1 MKKIV
6 FILLLSLGWI
16 EVVGQVKFPPVRPY
30 RETDYTIMEAKNFA
44 ESGSPLAI
52 SWTDSLVLNVGGGLI
67 YAMNSGLVGQEEI
80 LALNQAIINAKNI
93 DYILSHVFY
102 ENRKLSGGFKNS
114 RDENGV
120 CRFYNDTTVFEGTV
134 GIFRLEGIVEIIVYK
149 TRCLNLLIVEPTI
162 IESFPTH
169 LTTSVMQSEAYNE
182 QEERLEASPFIPR
195 EAGGSP
201 LLAFSKQQKSWIQRN
216 WYVIPVGAVAL
227 GGIVYAII
235 KVCLAEVGPIDKDP
249 EPRTMP
255 EGIGMGIPIR

>member
-16 EVVGQVKFPPVRPY
+16 EVIGQVKFPPVRPY

-120 CRFYNDTTVFEGTV
+120 CRFYDDTTTFNGTV

-149 TRCLNLLIVEPTI
+149 TRCLNLLIVEITVFVSKPV
-162 IESFPTH
+162 F
-169 LTTSVMQSEAYNE
+169 TTTRLLEEQIPSTPPSYEDHSPYATNTSSV
-182 QEERLEASPFIPR
+182 PP
-195 EAGGSP
+195 P
-201 LLAFSKQQKSWIQRN
+201 PSKTWVQRN
-216 WYVIPVGAVAL
+216 WYVIPIGAATVAGVCYL
-227 GGIVYAII
+227 IVRLCSRTNTGEEEY
-235 KVCLAEVGPIDKDP
+235 

-255 EGIGMGIPIR
+255 EGLSQIPRGIIIPIR